1 LTGPG
6 ARETLRPLDAV
17 AFAVAGT
24 PVTFTELLGD
34 GTGLVCVY
42 LVARANV
49 WNWPVGIANTV
60 LFFFLFLRA
69 RLYGDALLQVV
80 FTALGVYGWWQWT
93 RPNAAGRELPVRRA
107 SAAESLAM
115 GLVSLAGSALAALV
129 LARKTDSPV
138 PVWDASVL
146 VLSLVATWAQ
156 AVKLVESWWLWIA
169 VDVISVPLYVARGL
183 YPTAL
188 LYALFLG
195 LCVLGLREWLRL
207 WRAQDAPAGAVP

>member
-1 LTGPG
+1 LTARG
-6 ARETLRPLDAV
+6 ARETLRAVDAV

-24 PVTFTELLGD
+24 PVTWIELWGD
-34 GTGLVCVY
+34 ATGLVCVY

-60 LFFFLFLRA
+60 LFFFLFARA

-93 RPNAAGRELPVRRA
+93 RPDAAGGELPVRRA

-115 GLVSLAGSALAALV
+115 GLVSLAGTAFAALV
-129 LARKTDSPV
+129 LARHTDSPV

-156 AVKLVESWWLWIA
+156 AVKLCESWWLWIA
-169 VDVISVPLYVARGL
+169 VDVISLPLYVARGL

-195 LCVLGLREWLRL
+195 LCVLGLREWQRIF
-207 WRAQDAPAGAVP
+207 REQDAPAGAAP